1 MPFNGLNKN
10 MCESNVFIKKAD
22 KEELFF
28 SEVMRI
34 VPEGENEYTL
44 IGLLGDSKKIKGVI
58 REINLLGH
66 KIIFEEL

>member
-1 MPFNGLNKN
+1 
-10 MCESNVFIKKAD
+10 MCESNVFIRKAD